1 MVEVRSLVGDMR
13 IKFMKVVVFKKQTFC
28 LVSLIGYCA
37 EEGEQVLYYPVG
49 KINIRIPD
57 FYDLCV

>member
-1 MVEVRSLVGDMR
+1 M
-13 IKFMKVVVFKKQTFC
+13 KFMKVAIFKKQTFC
-28 LVSLIGYCA
+28 SVSLIGYCA

-49 KINIRIPD
+49 KISIRIPD